1 VNDPYQSHAD
11 AELILDHIAH
21 PEQFQT
27 VSIPIFKHP
36 TQLTIP
42 ELIER
47 IATLEASTHLGS
59 WRDIKLSEAHAEA
72 TRRKLNLTRK

>member
-1 VNDPYQSHAD
+1 VSEPYQSFRD
-11 AELILDHIAH
+11 AELVLDHIAH
-21 PEQFQT
+21 PSQFQT

-47 IATLEASTHLGS
+47 IATLEASSHLGT
-59 WRDIKLSEAHAEA
+59 WKDIKLSEAHAEA
-72 TRRKLNLTRK
+72 TRRKLNLSRK

>member
-1 VNDPYQSHAD
+1 MNDPYESHAD
-11 AELILDHIAH
+11 AELVLDHIAN

-27 VSIPIFKHP
+27 VSIPAFKHP

-47 IATLEASTHLGS
+47 IATLEASDHTGT
-59 WRDIKLSEAHAEA
+59 WGEIKLSEAHAEA
-72 TRRKLNLTRK
+72 SRRKLNLTRK

>member
-1 VNDPYQSHAD
+1 VSDPYQSHAD
-11 AELILDHIAH
+11 AELVLDHIAN
-21 PEQFQT
+21 PEQFT
-27 VSIPIFKHP
+27 KVSIPAFKHP

-47 IATLEASTHLGS
+47 IATLEASSHPGT
-59 WRDIKLSEAHAEA
+59 WKDIKLSEAHAEA